1 MKKAIFIILVISSLR
16 SFGQLNTINDD
27 DVIDTLFAIDMVN
40 TPNLKGWFASAPA
53 SSQNPN
59 GHYVG
64 NGGNVIFKPT
74 ISGVGTTDANIGNNG
89 DGLNDSIVVN
99 IIVQWRP
106 GADAASYNDFD
117 FYIDDK
123 LIGEI
128 DDVSKK
134 DNQRSVFSNVK
145 IPEDLDSI
153 YFSFNSFSSFIFAT
167 FTKVSPTIS
176 AITEEVS
183 SMAENDFTIYPN
195 PIAAGEEMSIQL
207 SPAMNANL
215 SSVAILA
222 ASGDIV
228 ASYASIQEL
237 TTRNLTQGVY
247 FVILKSKDGTMTTN
261 KLIVR

>member
-74 ISGVGTTDANIGNNG
+74 ISGVGTTDVNVGNNG
-89 DGLNDSIVVN
+89 DAHNDSIVVN

-153 YFSFNSFSSFIFAT
+153 YFSFNSYSSFIFAT
-167 FTKVSPTIS
+167 FTKVSPTIT
-176 AITEEVS
+176 AIAEEVS
-183 SMAENDFTIYPN
+183 SLKDDITLYPN
-195 PIAAGEEMSIQL
+195 PIQAGEEMSIRL
-207 SPAMNANL
+207 PSSMNANL
-215 SSVAILA
+215 TSIAILS
-222 ASGDIV
+222 ASGDIIR
-228 ASYASIQEL
+228 SYASIEEV
-237 TTRNLTQGVY
+237 TTTDLTQGIY
-247 FVILKSKDGTMTTN
+247 FIMLKSNDGMIKTN